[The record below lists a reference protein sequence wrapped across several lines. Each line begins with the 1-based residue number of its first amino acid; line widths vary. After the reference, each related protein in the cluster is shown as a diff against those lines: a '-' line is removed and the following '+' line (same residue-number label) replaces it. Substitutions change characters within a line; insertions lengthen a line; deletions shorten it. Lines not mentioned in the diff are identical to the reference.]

1 MSIFKKPEKGFLAKL
16 FKHKQVE
23 ELAEELAHTYADE
36 MQADMLSDNTETDTA
51 EDTAAEP
58 VPMLEVTESG
68 EVDFTEPP
76 ETTEVE
82 SPPQD
87 TEPSEVRKHLIT
99 FRVNDMELEAINR
112 RYAETSFRSR
122 GDFCRYSALTVM
134 NVEEDTEDI
143 KQIARYI
150 SSISN
155 SFNQVAH
162 RVNKG
167 GKLYDEDIADMKARL
182 EEVWQLLVSIRSTR
196 EHTADG
202 KYVVSNLCVSTPCG
216 ASEQFRNIRQTV
228 GTGRSR
234 SECQHIIQSF
244 APGEVTPERALL
256 IGQELCKALFNDEYQ
271 YVLAVHVDHSHV
283 HNHIIV
289 NNVNFY
295 TGKTFET
302 EHNQGKIPDRAWSK
316 LRTISD
322 ELCASFKG

>member
-1 MSIFKKPEKGFLAKL
+1 MSGEISPKTPERSAQPTEIQKGDTMSIFKKPEKGFLAKL

-36 MQADMLSDNTETDTA
+36 MQADTLSDNPETDTA

-58 VPMLEVTESG
+58 VPMLEVTELG

-76 ETTEVE
+76 ETTEGE

-87 TEPSEVRKHLIT
+87 TEPSDVRKHLIT
-99 FRVNDMELEAINR
+99 FRVNDAELEAINK

-196 EHTADG
+196 EHT
-202 KYVVSNLCVSTPCG
+202 V
-216 ASEQFRNIRQTV
+216 Q
-228 GTGRSR
+228 
-234 SECQHIIQSF
+234 
-244 APGEVTPERALL
+244 LL
-256 IGQELCKALFNDEYQ
+256 ISATQTKPQTANMLLATCAYLLHLEHQNSSKISESVSAQDE
-271 YVLAVHVDHSHV
+271 AEA
-283 HNHIIV
+283 N
-289 NNVNFY
+289 
-295 TGKTFET
+295 
-302 EHNQGKIPDRAWSK
+302 
-316 LRTISD
+316 
-322 ELCASFKG
+322 AST

>member
-1 MSIFKKPEKGFLAKL
+1 MAIFKKSDEGFLAKL

-36 MQADMLSDNTETDTA
+36 MQADMLSENSETDTA

-76 ETTEVE
+76 ETTEGE

-196 EHTADG
+196 EHT
-202 KYVVSNLCVSTPCG
+202 V
-216 ASEQFRNIRQTV
+216 Q
-228 GTGRSR
+228 
-234 SECQHIIQSF
+234 
-244 APGEVTPERALL
+244 LL
-256 IGQELCKALFNDEYQ
+256 ISATQTKPQTANML
-271 YVLAVHVDHSHV
+271 LATCAYLLHV
-283 HNHIIV
+283 
-289 NNVNFY
+289 
-295 TGKTFET
+295 
-302 EHNQGKIPDRAWSK
+302 EHQNSLGTSDRQSAQGEA
-316 LRTISD
+316 
-322 ELCASFKG
+322 EASAST

>member
-23 ELAEELAHTYADE
+23 ELVEELAHTYADE
-36 MQADMLSDNTETDTA
+36 MQEELKSESDEPTTA

-58 VPMLEVTESG
+58 VPMLEVTKSG
-68 EVDFTEPP
+68 EVDFTELP
-76 ETTEVE
+76 ETTEGE

-143 KQIARYI
+143 KLIARYI

-167 GKLYDEDIADMKARL
+167 GKLYDEDIADMKERL

-196 EHTADG
+196 EHTA
-202 KYVVSNLCVSTPCG
+202 
-216 ASEQFRNIRQTV
+216 Q
-228 GTGRSR
+228 
-234 SECQHIIQSF
+234 
-244 APGEVTPERALL
+244 LL
-256 IGQELCKALFNDEYQ
+256 ISATQTKPQTANMLLATCAYLLHVEHQNSLGTSGRQSAQDE
-271 YVLAVHVDHSHV
+271 AEAS
-283 HNHIIV
+283 V
-289 NNVNFY
+289 N
-295 TGKTFET
+295 T
-302 EHNQGKIPDRAWSK
+302 
-316 LRTISD
+316 
-322 ELCASFKG
+322 

>member
-1 MSIFKKPEKGFLAKL
+1 MENRKLYTACQGKIPLRPLRAIAGAIEERRQNRRESEDNTMSIFKKPEKGFLAKL

-36 MQADMLSDNTETDTA
+36 MQADMLSDISETDTA
-51 EDTAAEP
+51 EDNAAKP

-76 ETTEVE
+76 KTTEDE

-87 TEPSEVRKHLIT
+87 IEPSEVRKHLIT

-112 RYAETSFRSR
+112 RYAETSFKSR

-162 RVNKG
+162 RINKG
-167 GKLYDEDIADMKARL
+167 GKLYDEDIADMKERL
-182 EEVWQLLVSIRSTR
+182 EEVWRLLVSIRSTR
-196 EHTADG
+196 EHT
-202 KYVVSNLCVSTPCG
+202 V
-216 ASEQFRNIRQTV
+216 Q
-228 GTGRSR
+228 
-234 SECQHIIQSF
+234 
-244 APGEVTPERALL
+244 LL
-256 IGQELCKALFNDEYQ
+256 ISATQTKPQTANML
-271 YVLAVHVDHSHV
+271 LATCAYLLHL
-283 HNHIIV
+283 
-289 NNVNFY
+289 
-295 TGKTFET
+295 
-302 EHNQGKIPDRAWSK
+302 EHQNSLATSGRQSAQGEA
-316 LRTISD
+316 
-322 ELCASFKG
+322 EASAST

>member
-1 MSIFKKPEKGFLAKL
+1 MSLFKKSGEGFLAKL

-23 ELAEELAHTYADE
+23 ELAEEIAHTYADE
-36 MQADMLSDNTETDTA
+36 MQADMLFDNPEIDTA
-51 EDTAAEP
+51 KDTAAEP
-58 VPMLEVTESG
+58 IPMLEVTETG

-76 ETTEVE
+76 ETTDGE
-82 SPPQD
+82 SPAQD

-150 SSISN
+150 SSIAN

-182 EEVWQLLVSIRSTR
+182 EEIWQLLVSIRSTR
-196 EHTADG
+196 EHTA
-202 KYVVSNLCVSTPCG
+202 
-216 ASEQFRNIRQTV
+216 Q
-228 GTGRSR
+228 
-234 SECQHIIQSF
+234 
-244 APGEVTPERALL
+244 LL
-256 IGQELCKALFNDEYQ
+256 ISATQTKPQTANMLLATCAYLLHVEHQNSLETSDRQSAQDE
-271 YVLAVHVDHSHV
+271 A
-283 HNHIIV
+283 
-289 NNVNFY
+289 
-295 TGKTFET
+295 E
-302 EHNQGKIPDRAWSK
+302 
-316 LRTISD
+316 
-322 ELCASFKG
+322 ASAST

>member
-1 MSIFKKPEKGFLAKL
+1 MENRKPHTACQGKFPLRPLRAIAGAIEERRQNRRESEDIRMSIFKKPEKGFLAKL

-23 ELAEELAHTYADE
+23 ELAEELAHTYAEE
-36 MQADMLSDNTETDTA
+36 MQADMLSDNSETDTA
-51 EDTAAEP
+51 EDTATEP

-76 ETTEVE
+76 ETTEGE

-167 GKLYDEDIADMKARL
+167 GKLYDEDISDMKARL

-196 EHTADG
+196 EHT
-202 KYVVSNLCVSTPCG
+202 V
-216 ASEQFRNIRQTV
+216 Q
-228 GTGRSR
+228 
-234 SECQHIIQSF
+234 
-244 APGEVTPERALL
+244 LL
-256 IGQELCKALFNDEYQ
+256 ISATQTKPQTANMLLATCAYLLHLEHQNSLGTSGRQSAQDE
-271 YVLAVHVDHSHV
+271 A
-283 HNHIIV
+283 
-289 NNVNFY
+289 
-295 TGKTFET
+295 E
-302 EHNQGKIPDRAWSK
+302 
-316 LRTISD
+316 
-322 ELCASFKG
+322 ASAST

>member
-1 MSIFKKPEKGFLAKL
+1 MENRKLYTACQGKIPLRPLRAIAGAIEERRQNRREIEDNTMSIFKKPEKGFLAKL

-36 MQADMLSDNTETDTA
+36 MRADMLSENPETDTA

-58 VPMLEVTESG
+58 VPMLEVSESG

-76 ETTEVE
+76 ETTEGE

-182 EEVWQLLVSIRSTR
+182 EEVWRLLVSIRSTR
-196 EHTADG
+196 EHT
-202 KYVVSNLCVSTPCG
+202 V
-216 ASEQFRNIRQTV
+216 Q
-228 GTGRSR
+228 
-234 SECQHIIQSF
+234 
-244 APGEVTPERALL
+244 LL
-256 IGQELCKALFNDEYQ
+256 ISATQTKPQTANML
-271 YVLAVHVDHSHV
+271 LATCAYLLHL
-283 HNHIIV
+283 
-289 NNVNFY
+289 
-295 TGKTFET
+295 
-302 EHNQGKIPDRAWSK
+302 EHQNSLGTSGSQSAQGEA
-316 LRTISD
+316 
-322 ELCASFKG
+322 EASASI

>member
-1 MSIFKKPEKGFLAKL
+1 MENRKPHTACQGKFPLRPLRAIAGAIEERRQNRRESEDIRMSIFKKPEKGFLAKL

-23 ELAEELAHTYADE
+23 ELAEELAHTYAEE
-36 MQADMLSDNTETDTA
+36 MQADMLSDNSETDTA
-51 EDTAAEP
+51 EDTATEP
-58 VPMLEVTESG
+58 VPMLEVTESA

-76 ETTEVE
+76 ETTEGE

-167 GKLYDEDIADMKARL
+167 GKLYDEDISDMKARL

-196 EHTADG
+196 EHTA
-202 KYVVSNLCVSTPCG
+202 
-216 ASEQFRNIRQTV
+216 Q
-228 GTGRSR
+228 
-234 SECQHIIQSF
+234 
-244 APGEVTPERALL
+244 LL
-256 IGQELCKALFNDEYQ
+256 ISATQTKPQTANMLLATCAYLLHVEHQNSLGTSGRQSAQDE
-271 YVLAVHVDHSHV
+271 AEA
-283 HNHIIV
+283 N
-289 NNVNFY
+289 
-295 TGKTFET
+295 
-302 EHNQGKIPDRAWSK
+302 
-316 LRTISD
+316 
-322 ELCASFKG
+322 AST

>member
-1 MSIFKKPEKGFLAKL
+1 MENRKLYTACQGKIPLRPLRAIAGAIEERRQNRREREDNTMAIFKKSGEDFLAKL

-36 MQADMLSDNTETDTA
+36 MQADMLSENSETDTA
-51 EDTAAEP
+51 EDTATKP

-76 ETTEVE
+76 ETTEGE

-99 FRVNDMELEAINR
+99 FRVNDAELEAINK

-134 NVEEDTEDI
+134 NVEEDTEGI

-167 GKLYDEDIADMKARL
+167 GKLYDEDIADMKERL

-196 EHTADG
+196 EHT
-202 KYVVSNLCVSTPCG
+202 V
-216 ASEQFRNIRQTV
+216 Q
-228 GTGRSR
+228 
-234 SECQHIIQSF
+234 
-244 APGEVTPERALL
+244 LL
-256 IGQELCKALFNDEYQ
+256 ISATQTKPQTANML
-271 YVLAVHVDHSHV
+271 LATCAYLLHV
-283 HNHIIV
+283 
-289 NNVNFY
+289 
-295 TGKTFET
+295 
-302 EHNQGKIPDRAWSK
+302 EHQNSLGTSDRQSAQGEA
-316 LRTISD
+316 
-322 ELCASFKG
+322 EASAST

>member
-1 MSIFKKPEKGFLAKL
+1 MAIFKKSGEGFLAKL

-36 MQADMLSDNTETDTA
+36 MQADMLSENSETDTA

-76 ETTEVE
+76 ETTEGE

-87 TEPSEVRKHLIT
+87 TADSTEPSEVRKHLIT

-150 SSISN
+150 SSTSN

-182 EEVWQLLVSIRSTR
+182 EEIWRLLVSIRSTR
-196 EHTADG
+196 EHT
-202 KYVVSNLCVSTPCG
+202 V
-216 ASEQFRNIRQTV
+216 Q
-228 GTGRSR
+228 
-234 SECQHIIQSF
+234 
-244 APGEVTPERALL
+244 LL
-256 IGQELCKALFNDEYQ
+256 ISETQTKPQTANML
-271 YVLAVHVDHSHV
+271 LATCAYLLHVEHQNSLGTSDRQLAQGEAE
-283 HNHIIV
+283 V
-289 NNVNFY
+289 N
-295 TGKTFET
+295 
-302 EHNQGKIPDRAWSK
+302 
-316 LRTISD
+316 
-322 ELCASFKG
+322 AST

>member
-1 MSIFKKPEKGFLAKL
+1 MSGENSPKTPERSAQPTEIQKGDTVSIFKKSDEGFLAKL

-36 MQADMLSDNTETDTA
+36 MQADMLSENSETDTA

-58 VPMLEVTESG
+58 VPILEVTETG

-76 ETTEVE
+76 ETTEGE

-87 TEPSEVRKHLIT
+87 TELSEVRKHLIT

-167 GKLYDEDIADMKARL
+167 SKLYDEDIADMKERL

-196 EHTADG
+196 EHT
-202 KYVVSNLCVSTPCG
+202 V
-216 ASEQFRNIRQTV
+216 Q
-228 GTGRSR
+228 
-234 SECQHIIQSF
+234 
-244 APGEVTPERALL
+244 LL
-256 IGQELCKALFNDEYQ
+256 ISATQTKPQTANMLLATCAYLLHVEHQNSSETSGSQSAQDE
-271 YVLAVHVDHSHV
+271 AEA
-283 HNHIIV
+283 N
-289 NNVNFY
+289 
-295 TGKTFET
+295 
-302 EHNQGKIPDRAWSK
+302 
-316 LRTISD
+316 
-322 ELCASFKG
+322 AST

>member
-1 MSIFKKPEKGFLAKL
+1 MSIFKKSGEGFLAKL

-23 ELAEELAHTYADE
+23 ELAEELAHTYAE
-36 MQADMLSDNTETDTA
+36 KMQADMLSENSATDTA
-51 EDTAAEP
+51 EDSTAEP

-76 ETTEVE
+76 ETTEGE

-122 GDFCRYSALTVM
+122 GDFCRYSALTLM

-162 RVNKG
+162 RVNKTG
-167 GKLYDEDIADMKARL
+167 HLYESDIETMKKGMN
-182 EEVWQLLVSIRSTR
+182 EIWQLLTSIRYTKERTMQLLISSTR
-196 EHTADG
+196 TKPETAGMLLATCAYLLHKEQLSSSEKQESLQAQDNAEP
-202 KYVVSNLCVSTPCG
+202 KPST
-216 ASEQFRNIRQTV
+216 
-228 GTGRSR
+228 
-234 SECQHIIQSF
+234 
-244 APGEVTPERALL
+244 
-256 IGQELCKALFNDEYQ
+256 
-271 YVLAVHVDHSHV
+271 
-283 HNHIIV
+283 
-289 NNVNFY
+289 
-295 TGKTFET
+295 
-302 EHNQGKIPDRAWSK
+302 
-316 LRTISD
+316 
-322 ELCASFKG
+322 

>member
-1 MSIFKKPEKGFLAKL
+1 MENRKLYTACQGKIPLRPLRTIAGAIEQRRQNRRESEDNRMSLFKKSGDGFLAKL

-36 MQADMLSDNTETDTA
+36 MQEELQSENDEPTTA

-58 VPMLEVTESG
+58 IPMLEVTESG

-76 ETTEVE
+76 DTTEGE

-112 RYAETSFRSR
+112 RYAETSFKSR

-196 EHTADG
+196 EHT
-202 KYVVSNLCVSTPCG
+202 V
-216 ASEQFRNIRQTV
+216 Q
-228 GTGRSR
+228 
-234 SECQHIIQSF
+234 
-244 APGEVTPERALL
+244 LL
-256 IGQELCKALFNDEYQ
+256 ISATQTKPQTANMLLATCAYLLHVEHQNSLGTSGRQLAQDE
-271 YVLAVHVDHSHV
+271 AE
-283 HNHIIV
+283 V
-289 NNVNFY
+289 N
-295 TGKTFET
+295 
-302 EHNQGKIPDRAWSK
+302 
-316 LRTISD
+316 
-322 ELCASFKG
+322 AST

>member
-36 MQADMLSDNTETDTA
+36 MQADTLSDNPETDTA
-51 EDTAAEP
+51 EDTTAEP

-76 ETTEVE
+76 ENVEGE
-82 SPPQD
+82 SPPQYTAD
-87 TEPSEVRKHLIT
+87 ITEPSEVRKHLIT

-112 RYAETSFRSR
+112 RYAETSFKSR

-196 EHTADG
+196 EHT
-202 KYVVSNLCVSTPCG
+202 V
-216 ASEQFRNIRQTV
+216 Q
-228 GTGRSR
+228 
-234 SECQHIIQSF
+234 
-244 APGEVTPERALL
+244 LL
-256 IGQELCKALFNDEYQ
+256 ISATQTKPQTANMLLATCAYLLHVEHQNSLGTSGRQLAQDE
-271 YVLAVHVDHSHV
+271 AE
-283 HNHIIV
+283 V
-289 NNVNFY
+289 N
-295 TGKTFET
+295 
-302 EHNQGKIPDRAWSK
+302 
-316 LRTISD
+316 
-322 ELCASFKG
+322 AST

>member
-36 MQADMLSDNTETDTA
+36 MQEELQSESDEPTTA
-51 EDTAAEP
+51 EDTAAKP
-58 VPMLEVTESG
+58 VPMLEVTETG
-68 EVDFTEPP
+68 EVDFTEPTD
-76 ETTEVE
+76 TTEGK

-112 RYAETSFRSR
+112 RYAETSFKSR

-167 GKLYDEDIADMKARL
+167 GKLYDEDIADMKERL
-182 EEVWQLLVSIRSTR
+182 EEVWRLLVSIRSTR
-196 EHTADG
+196 EHT
-202 KYVVSNLCVSTPCG
+202 V
-216 ASEQFRNIRQTV
+216 Q
-228 GTGRSR
+228 
-234 SECQHIIQSF
+234 
-244 APGEVTPERALL
+244 LL
-256 IGQELCKALFNDEYQ
+256 ISATQTKPQTANML
-271 YVLAVHVDHSHV
+271 LATCAYLLHLEHQ
-283 HNHIIV
+283 
-289 NNVNFY
+289 NNS
-295 TGKTFET
+295 E
-302 EHNQGKIPDRAWSK
+302 
-316 LRTISD
+316 ISERQSAQD
-322 ELCASFKG
+322 GAEMPPST

>member
-1 MSIFKKPEKGFLAKL
+1 MENRKLYTACQGKIPLRPLRAIAGAIEERRQNRRESEDNTMSIFKKPEKGFLAKL

-36 MQADMLSDNTETDTA
+36 MRADMLSENPETDTA

-58 VPMLEVTESG
+58 VPMLEVSESG

-76 ETTEVE
+76 ETTEGE

-182 EEVWQLLVSIRSTR
+182 EEVWRLLVSIRSTR
-196 EHTADG
+196 EHT
-202 KYVVSNLCVSTPCG
+202 V
-216 ASEQFRNIRQTV
+216 Q
-228 GTGRSR
+228 
-234 SECQHIIQSF
+234 
-244 APGEVTPERALL
+244 LL
-256 IGQELCKALFNDEYQ
+256 ISATQTKPQTANML
-271 YVLAVHVDHSHV
+271 LATCAYFLHL
-283 HNHIIV
+283 
-289 NNVNFY
+289 
-295 TGKTFET
+295 
-302 EHNQGKIPDRAWSK
+302 EHQNSLGTSGSQSAQGEA
-316 LRTISD
+316 
-322 ELCASFKG
+322 EASASI

>member
-1 MSIFKKPEKGFLAKL
+1 MSGENSPKTPERSAQPTEIQKGDTVSIFKKSDEGFLAKL

-36 MQADMLSDNTETDTA
+36 MQADMLSDNPETDTA
-51 EDTAAEP
+51 EDTTTEP

-76 ETTEVE
+76 ENTEGE

-87 TEPSEVRKHLIT
+87 TELSEVRKHILT
-99 FRVNDMELEAINR
+99 FRVNDEELEAINR

-122 GDFCRYSALTVM
+122 GNFCRYSALTVM

-167 GKLYDEDIADMKARL
+167 GKLYDEDIADMKERL

-196 EHTADG
+196 EHTA
-202 KYVVSNLCVSTPCG
+202 
-216 ASEQFRNIRQTV
+216 Q
-228 GTGRSR
+228 
-234 SECQHIIQSF
+234 
-244 APGEVTPERALL
+244 LL
-256 IGQELCKALFNDEYQ
+256 ISATQTKPQTANML
-271 YVLAVHVDHSHV
+271 LATCAYLLHVEHQNSLGTSDRQLAQGEAE
-283 HNHIIV
+283 V
-289 NNVNFY
+289 N
-295 TGKTFET
+295 
-302 EHNQGKIPDRAWSK
+302 
-316 LRTISD
+316 
-322 ELCASFKG
+322 AST

>member
-36 MQADMLSDNTETDTA
+36 MQEELQSESDEPTTA

-68 EVDFTEPP
+68 EVDFTELSD
-76 ETTEVE
+76 TTEGE

-87 TEPSEVRKHLIT
+87 TADSTEPSEVRKHLIT

-167 GKLYDEDIADMKARL
+167 GKLYDEDISDMKARL
-182 EEVWQLLVSIRSTR
+182 EEIWQLLVSIRSTR
-196 EHTADG
+196 EHTA
-202 KYVVSNLCVSTPCG
+202 
-216 ASEQFRNIRQTV
+216 Q
-228 GTGRSR
+228 
-234 SECQHIIQSF
+234 
-244 APGEVTPERALL
+244 LL
-256 IGQELCKALFNDEYQ
+256 ISATQTKPQTANML
-271 YVLAVHVDHSHV
+271 LATCAYLLHVEHQ
-283 HNHIIV
+283 
-289 NNVNFY
+289 NNS
-295 TGKTFET
+295 ET
-302 EHNQGKIPDRAWSK
+302 SGSQSAQGEA
-316 LRTISD
+316 
-322 ELCASFKG
+322 EASAST